1 MSGICCYMDL
11 HPVMNVYQTSCF
23 ILSVLFLTGGKT
35 SVVPTY
41 VLDPPSKGL
50 PPSYE
55 HLPDQ
60 LINSVCVVFNRR

>member
-1 MSGICCYMDL
+1 MDL

-41 VLDPPSKGL
+41 VLDPPNMSSQGL
-50 PPSYE
+50 PPWYK

-60 LINSVCVVFNRR
+60 LIHSVCVVFR